1 MQKTKPYLDN
11 SDFLSQYYHQVSD
24 KDIQSVNDTIHNLI
38 ANTPTFKTPINDD
51 YHHLLDFAN
60 IHAKCQFE
68 LFEKICH
75 CLNGDTLT
83 WFVFGGDNPYLFN
96 EFDPPMIAKTP
107 NQVSMLQKVSVSFMQ
122 MQNGAYVVFD
132 DNRQFYAIIVDGYY
146 MVCLL
151 HKSIHIEQL
160 EHYLKN
166 WQKIET
172 RLDSTTAQSLI
183 SISQ

>member
-1 MQKTKPYLDN
+1 MPKPYIHDDKLMP
-11 SDFLSQYYHQVSD
+11 YYHTNHHDV
-24 KDIQSVNDTIHNLI
+24 KMVCAIINDLI
-38 ANTPTFKTPINDD
+38 DNAPIFKAPINDD

-75 CLNGDTLT
+75 CLNSDTLT

-107 NQVSMLQKVSVSFMQ
+107 NQASMLQKVSVSFMQ

-146 MVCLL
+146 MMCLL
-151 HKSIHIEQL
+151 HKSIHIEHL
-160 EHYLKN
+160 EYYLKN

-172 RLDSTTAQSLI
+172 QLDSTTAQSLI
-183 SISQ
+183 SVSQ